1 VTFDPGELGRRLQ
14 EHRRAQ
20 GMTQQTVADR
30 LATSRSNVAAF
41 EAGGRRLSP
50 GLIVDLASAYGL
62 DVSDLVRSPSPI
74 PRLTAQFR
82 LPAEAPAADRTALEA
97 ALSQLEELVGQYL
110 RLEDLLGAQL
120 SPLPAP
126 PYELL
131 ATRAA
136 GGEHIA
142 EAERRRLGLGD
153 GPIESLRDLL
163 ERDLGVRSFSLVL
176 PGSVGGLFGV
186 SPTAG
191 PCVAINAGHPA
202 TRQRWTL
209 AHELAHALVHRD
221 RPEVTRIGGYKRV
234 PDRERVAEEFAA
246 SFLMPRSGLERRLRE
261 LTMRRPDVSVADLLV
276 LSHEYGVSAQALVL
290 RLEGLAIVPAGEWD
304 RLAATHLERASADRT
319 LGLSSRAPDRDK
331 FPRRYML
338 LAMEA
343 YSRDLL
349 TEREFAKLVD
359 LDRLSLRAFLDQFSQ
374 TFSEQGESIEE
385 VQLHL
390 DGTVGVDVRPHW

>member
-1 VTFDPGELGRRLQ
+1 
-14 EHRRAQ
+14 
-20 GMTQQTVADR
+20 
-30 LATSRSNVAAF
+30 
-41 EAGGRRLSP
+41 
-50 GLIVDLASAYGL
+50 
-62 DVSDLVRSPSPI
+62 
-74 PRLTAQFR
+74 
-82 LPAEAPAADRTALEA
+82 
-97 ALSQLEELVGQYL
+97 
-110 RLEDLLGAQL
+110 
-120 SPLPAP
+120 
-126 PYELL
+126 
-131 ATRAA
+131 
-136 GGEHIA
+136 
-142 EAERRRLGLGD
+142 
-153 GPIESLRDLL
+153 
-163 ERDLGVRSFSLVL
+163 
-176 PGSVGGLFGV
+176 
-186 SPTAG
+186 
-191 PCVAINAGHPA
+191 
-202 TRQRWTL
+202 
-209 AHELAHALVHRD
+209 
-221 RPEVTRIGGYKRV
+221 
-234 PDRERVAEEFAA
+234 
-246 SFLMPRSGLERRLRE
+246 
-261 LTMRRPDVSVADLLV
+261 MRRPDVSVADLLV